1 MNEIDFHFWVFFQV
15 LVDKFLYDL
24 IGFCGAFWCFYSL
37 FDSVTGVVTGAVGGA
52 VNLATK
58 MVSNIGNALT
68 LSDTPEEAEYD
79 FTNILLFN
87 NHIRK
92 KEKLVIKP
100 DTIIVVVHRF

>member
-1 MNEIDFHFWVFFQV
+1 MNNDNFINNIKSILDKTNNHDINV
-15 LVDKFLYDL
+15 LYNDMSRYQKN
-24 IGFCGAFWCFYSL
+24 I